1 MSTKT
6 TVNTKATVN
15 IKRII
20 KHFLMTRWQ
29 VNKSFPA
36 ATLDAIEKE
45 IKISETMHAGE
56 IRFVVEAALDGAPLF
71 KDQSAQERA
80 LEVFSQLRIWD
91 TEYNNGL
98 LIYLLLADRAV
109 EIVADRGIHSKVGV
123 EEWQKICRKMESD
136 FAAGSFKHGVCIGIN
151 SITEHLAAHFP
162 TSEDDINELPNKP
175 VVM

>member
-1 MSTKT
+1 M
-6 TVNTKATVN
+6 N
-15 IKRII
+15 IKRIA
-20 KHFLMTRWQ
+20 KHLLMTQWK
-29 VNKSFPA
+29 VNKSFPS

-45 IKISETMHAGE
+45 IKVSEAQHAGE

-71 KDQSAQERA
+71 KDQSAQARA
-80 LEVFSQLRIWD
+80 LDIFSQLRIWD

-98 LIYLLLADRAV
+98 LIYLLLADHAV
-109 EIVADRGIHSKVGV
+109 EIVADRGINAKVGA

-136 FAAGSFKHGVCIGIN
+136 FTQGNFKHGVCIGIN

-162 TSEDDINELPNKP
+162 AADDDKDELSNKP

>member
-1 MSTKT
+1 M
-6 TVNTKATVN
+6 N
-15 IKRII
+15 IKRIA

-36 ATLDAIEKE
+36 ETLDAIEKE
-45 IKISETMHAGE
+45 ISVSEARHAGE

-80 LEVFSQLRIWD
+80 LDVFSQLRIWD
-91 TEYNNGL
+91 TEHNNGL
-98 LIYLLLADRAV
+98 LIYLLLADHAV
-109 EIVADRGIHSKVGV
+109 EIVADRGIHAKVGT

-136 FAAGSFKHGVCIGIN
+136 FAAGNFKNGVCIGIN
-151 SITEHLAAHFP
+151 SITGHLAAHFP
-162 TSEDDINELPNKP
+162 RAADDKDELPNKP